1 MFKFIGKL
9 VFLITASVLTV
20 ITITAWIQPDYT
32 VADPSDNSTLWAE
45 SLPKKDGQ
53 VLCYDTRNGEMKW
66 IDVVMVSDQL
76 KDRIYWFTKNG
87 TVYLA
92 ADDGWKESYSIND
105 RL

>member
-9 VFLITASVLTV
+9 VFFATASVCVTLAIV
-20 ITITAWIQPDYT
+20 AFIQPDYT
-32 VADPSDNSTLWAE
+32 VADPSDNRTLEAE
-45 SLPKKDGQ
+45 HLPKRDGQ
-53 VLCYDTRNGEMKW
+53 VLCYDSRSGEMKW

-76 KDRIYWFTKNG
+76 KEKIYWFTKNG

-92 ADDGWKESYSIND
+92 GGDGWKKNYVIND